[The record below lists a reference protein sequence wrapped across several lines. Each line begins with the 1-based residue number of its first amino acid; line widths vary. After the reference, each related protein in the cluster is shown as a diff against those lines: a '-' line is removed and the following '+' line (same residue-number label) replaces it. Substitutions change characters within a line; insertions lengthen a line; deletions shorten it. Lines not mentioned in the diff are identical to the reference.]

1 MINKTKVIFF
11 FLILININNYT
22 LAENN
27 FFEEGKKMYNKKN
40 MKSQNF
46 YFREVQFLIL
56 KIKIPIYT
64 QLKFINFK
72 KIAMKNKKI
81 LTQFFY

>member
-27 FFEEGKKMYNKKN
+27 FFEEGKKMYNKK
-40 MKSQNF
+40 
-46 YFREVQFLIL
+46 
-56 KIKIPIYT
+56 KI
-64 QLKFINFK
+64 
-72 KIAMKNKKI
+72 
-81 LTQFFY
+81 